1 MSSFSKLCAPDSDRV
16 LRQQLRPLRGKST
29 GWALTIVGIDLTCYL
44 ACVAIAI
51 RNANSWVGVVFG
63 ALAGVG
69 TGALFLVGHDAC
81 HGSFTKSPRLNAWLG
96 RIVFL
101 PSLTPFSSSETG
113 HNHTHHQYTNLKT
126 RDYVWAPFS
135 KAEYDRLPAWRRT
148 LERIYRSAPGVGL
161 YYAIEIWWKHL
172 FCPGGVATRKQAA
185 DITLCV
191 SVAACAIAVV
201 GSGYGWKAMVTGL
214 AFPFAIWNWLMGWA
228 IFEHHT
234 HPSVPWFDD
243 ERKWRAGRTQS
254 MFTVHMVLP
263 RPLDVLFH
271 EIFHHTAHHLDVTI
285 PLYRLRR
292 AQSAVEA
299 ASGGGLIVEHWTPMR
314 FIERLRHCR
323 LYDFENQL
331 WLDFDGTPSFR

>member
-51 RNANSWVGVVFG
+51 RKANSWVGVVFG

-101 PSLTPFSSSETG
+101 PSLTPFSSWETG

-148 LERIYRSAPGVGL
+148 LERIYRSASGVGL

-191 SVAACAIAVV
+191 SVAACAI
-201 GSGYGWKAMVTGL
+201 
-214 AFPFAIWNWLMGWA
+214 
-228 IFEHHT
+228 
-234 HPSVPWFDD
+234 
-243 ERKWRAGRTQS
+243 
-254 MFTVHMVLP
+254 
-263 RPLDVLFH
+263 
-271 EIFHHTAHHLDVTI
+271 
-285 PLYRLRR
+285 
-292 AQSAVEA
+292 
-299 ASGGGLIVEHWTPMR
+299 
-314 FIERLRHCR
+314 
-323 LYDFENQL
+323 
-331 WLDFDGTPSFR
+331 